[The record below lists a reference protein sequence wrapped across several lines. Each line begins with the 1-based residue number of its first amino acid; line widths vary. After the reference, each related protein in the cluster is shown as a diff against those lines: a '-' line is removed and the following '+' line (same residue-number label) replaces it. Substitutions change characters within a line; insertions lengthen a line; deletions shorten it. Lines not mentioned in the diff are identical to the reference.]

1 MTRRSLAV
9 IVAAGLPFLGTHT
22 AAADD
27 VADQSFKI
35 VYDAQG
41 SQHH

>member
-1 MTRRSLAV
+1 MTRRSLSV
-9 IVAAGLPFLGTHT
+9 TAALVLAFLGTHT

-27 VADQSFKI
+27 VADQLITI